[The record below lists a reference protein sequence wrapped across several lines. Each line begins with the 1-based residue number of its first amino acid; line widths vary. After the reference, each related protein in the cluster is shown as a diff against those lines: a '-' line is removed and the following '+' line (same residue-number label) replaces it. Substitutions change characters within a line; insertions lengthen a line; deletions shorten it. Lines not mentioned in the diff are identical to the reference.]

1 MIQPTFTSSRLLL
14 PARPWFIF
22 MTLLSS
28 YAVNL
33 FPSSAVAWLPDWLSI
48 VLAFWSVREP
58 RKVGMGAAFILG
70 IAMDV
75 GQGSLMG
82 QHALAYVLIAY
93 LASSLSRR
101 ILWFP
106 IIEQALHLLPIFIF
120 AQLLQLAV
128 RMIGGAEFP
137 GFSFFLAPVIAGMLW
152 LPATYLLLLP
162 QYRPV
167 DRDDNRPI

>member
-1 MIQPTFTSSRLLL
+1 MIQPTFSSSRLLL
-14 PARPWFIF
+14 PARPLFVFI
-22 MTLLSS
+22 TLMIA

-33 FPSSAVAWLPDWLSI
+33 FPNGPLPWVPDWLSI
-48 VLAFWSVREP
+48 VLAFWSVRES
-58 RKVGMGAAFILG
+58 RKVGMGTAFIFG

-106 IIEQALHLLPIFIF
+106 IIEQALHLLPIFIL
-120 AQLLQLAV
+120 AQVVQLGV

-137 GFSFFLAPVIAGMLW
+137 GFSFFLAPLIAGALW
-152 LPATYLLLLP
+152 LPATYMLLLP
-162 QYRPV
+162 QFRPV
-167 DRDDNRPI
+167 DRDENRPI